1 MTAPLCRSQLHLLNL
16 GFGLGIPVCT
26 ACPQRPATLSFL
38 ESKACKPRGIFF
50 GKIVMVYLIFIFLFI
65 KMIKFII
72 PSYRTLT
79 LLLVYIFIKKKKTLL
94 LVYKIKREF
103 HVFNIIFFR
112 KIFNSLV
119 PYYIIFT
126 PLKLHLFC

>member
-79 LLLVYIFIKKKKTLL
+79 LLLVYIFIKKKK
-94 LVYKIKREF
+94 
-103 HVFNIIFFR
+103 
-112 KIFNSLV
+112 
-119 PYYIIFT
+119 
-126 PLKLHLFC
+126 LFCLFTRSKENFMYLTLFFFVKYSIV